1 MVTRRFHTHVVR
13 ILDQGPAR
21 LAPGGVSARGD
32 VRLQVGDGVRH
43 LVLVLLRDRI
53 EVQLKCVDKPFLRVE
68 RACGGESAPETAE
81 EEGGMVNSTL

>member
-32 VRLQVGDGVRH
+32 VRLEVGDGVRH

-68 RACGGESAPETAE
+68 RARGGESAPETAE
-81 EEGGMVNSTL
+81 EEDSMVSSTL